1 MKKSLA
7 IMVLIGLISSG
18 VTLSANAVQEQQR
31 GYISVNTTENVEI
44 APDVAEI
51 TFTIKTTD
59 TKSIEK
65 ATIANKELSAKV
77 LKELK
82 SLINQNNGDYIKTS
96 DFNANPIYSYTNSKK
111 IFERY
116 EVSNR
121 VLVHTKSIDKLGL
134 MIDKSVSA
142 GATNVDNL
150 SFSVSNYESQCNE
163 LLKLATK
170 KAKTRADVVAES
182 LSTYIIG
189 INNIGTSCSAN
200 NYNQPRLYMAKNM
213 ISDVAAESAQANA
226 TTISNGVI
234 KINANV
240 NASFYVK

>member
-213 ISDVAAESAQANA
+213 ISDVAAESVQANA
-226 TTISNGVI
+226 TTISNSVI